1 MVCLQNHQ
9 LKGSIMSTLNSMST
23 LSNVAQSLGMNKAL
37 GTAFEQTANA
47 AGRNA
52 DEKASEN
59 TQDQL
64 QRGMA
69 KTMENMQAN
78 LTKGTADLQASKE
91 NNLMSQ
97 ALSLQE
103 ATNKLALKGADL
115 MKSSV

>member
-1 MVCLQNHQ
+1 
-9 LKGSIMSTLNSMST
+9 MSTLNSFST
-23 LSNVAQSLGMNKAL
+23 LTNMAKSLGISQTA
-37 GTAFEQTANA
+37 GAAFEQGANKL
-47 AGRNA
+47 GRNA

-59 TQDQL
+59 GTDQL
-64 QRGMA
+64 ERGMA
-69 KTMENMQAN
+69 KTMENMANN

-97 ALSLQE
+97 QLSLQE